1 MGRRAS
7 VQAPV
12 GDPTIE
18 DLAASWARHLRAAP
32 YSARTLDVY
41 ARAMATLLQ
50 FLKDQGMPLTARAVT
65 REHIEAFVAARLAG
79 VNAHTGRALRP
90 ATARVEYAALLRF
103 WAWAVEEGEIAVS
116 PMVHIVAPRI
126 VVDPVRVLTEAELA
140 ALLKTCDGASFRQ
153 RRDMALLRLLIDTGM
168 RRAECA
174 ALTLAAVD
182 LEQDVARVLGKGEKM
197 ADVSVGR
204 ADKRAL
210 DRYLRLRNAGA
221 AGRGA
226 GAVAGLPRGAE
237 GADHRGDRRSAGAEG
252 RARGAAPPHA
262 AAHLGACVLGP
273 RGAGGGPDAPG
284 RVELA
289 HDARAVRGGGGRR
302 AGAGS
307 RTPAQ
312 PGGPA
317 VAAPRRYCCVD
328 GPTSAALRRIRIQF
342 FGKDL
347 RKSALRETLP
357 NVLIEVH
364 RLGCAQCGEVGWKNQ

>member
-182 LEQDVARVLGKGEKM
+182 LEQDVARVLGKGGKWRTCPFGKRT
-197 ADVSVGR
+197 A
-204 ADKRAL
+204 RAL
-210 DRYLRLRNAGA
+210 DRYLRLRVRAPQAEEPALWVGYHGA
-221 AGRGA
+221 LKAPTIAAIVEARGRK
-226 GAVAGLPRGAE
+226 AGLE
-237 GADHRGDRRSAGAEG
+237 ELH
-252 RARGAAPPHA
+252 PHMLRHTW
-262 AAHLGACVLGP
+262 AHAF
-273 RGAGGGPDAPG
+273 
-284 RVELA
+284 LA
-289 HDARAVRGGGGRR
+289 HGGQEGDLMRLAGWSSRTMLGRYGASGADARARE
-302 AGAGS
+302 
-307 RTPAQ
+307 
-312 PGGPA
+312 
-317 VAAPRRYCCVD
+317 AARQHSLGD
-328 GPTSAALRRIRIQF
+328 
-342 FGKDL
+342 
-347 RKSALRETLP
+347 
-357 NVLIEVH
+357 
-364 RLGCAQCGEVGWKNQ
+364 RL